1 MTNRNKTYLN
11 RQKALRKM
19 TNLSDLTSFLMAG
32 FGASRSLVVKKDIL
46 NMLITL
52 RQPQPYLAVAS

>member
-1 MTNRNKTYLN
+1 MTRRNKTYLS
-11 RQKALRKM
+11 RQKSLRRM

-32 FGASRSLVVKKDIL
+32 FGASRSMVVKKDIL

-52 RQPQPYLAVAS
+52 RQPLSYLAVAS